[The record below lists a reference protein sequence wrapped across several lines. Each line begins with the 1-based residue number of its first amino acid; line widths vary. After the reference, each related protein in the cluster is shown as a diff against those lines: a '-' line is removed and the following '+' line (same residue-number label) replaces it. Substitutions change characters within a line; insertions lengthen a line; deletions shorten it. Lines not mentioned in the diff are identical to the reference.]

1 MVAEALN
8 PQESSRSL
16 RRSKTA
22 SSTETLTPEE
32 EFLNDIRAGLR
43 ELQEG
48 EALFDS
54 RQRLKE
60 LRKQSEH
67 GSDPS

>member
-1 MVAEALN
+1 MAAEALN
-8 PQESSRSL
+8 PQESTRSL
-16 RRSKTA
+16 RRTETA

-32 EFLNDIRAGLR
+32 EFLDDIREGLR

>member
-1 MVAEALN
+1 MAEEALN
-8 PQESSRSL
+8 PQESTRTL
-16 RRSKTA
+16 PRTKTA
-22 SSTETLTPEE
+22 SSTQTLTPEE
-32 EFLNDIRAGLR
+32 EFLDDIREGLC

-60 LRKQSEH
+60 LRKQCEH

>member
-1 MVAEALN
+1 MAMKAPA
-8 PQESSRSL
+8 PQRPQPAM
-16 RRSKTA
+16 RRDEKLPATPPRTA
-22 SSTETLTPEE
+22 EE
-32 EFLNDIRAGLR
+32 EFLDDIREGLR

-60 LRKQSEH
+60 LRKQFEH
-67 GSDPS
+67 GSDSS